1 MNLILT
7 NREHNI
13 EGNWYAPR
21 AFLEQYK
28 SVFAVKLLNTTSS
41 AGDWD
46 GIFFQ
51 LINGIVY
58 GIPFG
63 QTNNYPNSGFTL
75 WTGEVYFSC
84 EYSIW
89 NGTIED
95 KIIEDYCEMTYT
107 K

>member
-1 MNLILT
+1 MNTILT
-7 NREHNI
+7 NRQHDI
-13 EGNWYAPR
+13 QGNWYAPSE
-21 AFLEQYK
+21 FLRQYI
-28 SVFAVKLLNTTSS
+28 SVLRVKLLNTTSS

-63 QTNNYPNSGFTL
+63 QENNYPNSGFTL
-75 WTGEVYFSC
+75 YTGEVYFSC

-89 NGTIED
+89 NDAIENQ
-95 KIIEDYCEMTYT
+95 IIEDYCEMTYSI
-107 K
+107 

>member
-1 MNLILT
+1 MNFILT
-7 NREHNI
+7 NRKQNI

-21 AFLEQYK
+21 AFLEHYK

-58 GIPFG
+58 GIPFN
-63 QTNNYPNSGFTL
+63 QENNYPNSGFTL
-75 WTGEVYFSC
+75 YTGEVFFSC

-89 NGTIED
+89 NGNIEE
-95 KIIEDYCEMTYT
+95 KIIEDYCEITYRM
-107 K
+107 

>member
-13 EGNWYAPR
+13 EGNWYAPEQ
-21 AFLEQYK
+21 FLEQYK
-28 SVFAVKLLNTTSS
+28 SVLRVKLLNIGSS

-58 GIPFG
+58 GIPFS
-63 QTNNYPNSGFTL
+63 QENNYPNSGFTL
-75 WTGEVYFSC
+75 YTGEVYFSC

-89 NGTIED
+89 NDTIEN
-95 KIIEDYCEMTYT
+95 KIIEDYCEMTYSM
-107 K
+107 